1 MGGLQKIKASHLT
14 NDSLSLTNTSL
25 VISPQNII
33 PTSPVMSTPKLPMS
47 TEVDSDISENIKSS
61 KRKKILSFSSDGEGE
76 EEKSKRL
83 KSAEAECSINSEI
96 NQIEGIEEQEN
107 VHVKEKENEVMEIEE
122 IQEYTSKLGYTD
134 QDNEGYQKD
143 MTKGGQKKERKESVE
158 KENSEDKP
166 IEKEIRKAN
175 AAKS

>member
-1 MGGLQKIKASHLT
+1 MG
-14 NDSLSLTNTSL
+14 
-25 VISPQNII
+25 
-33 PTSPVMSTPKLPMS
+33 
-47 TEVDSDISENIKSS
+47 
-61 KRKKILSFSSDGEGE
+61 
-76 EEKSKRL
+76 
-83 KSAEAECSINSEI
+83 EI

-175 AAKS
+175 TAEVNKHDEVVAKGEQQKKKK